1 MVAPMNHSNG
11 ERVRKKDRNTER
23 ARDRN
28 RAIKLSV
35 APLAVTN
42 SRVNVAWPCQQMDRL
57 VLMFYSSTNGEI

>member
-1 MVAPMNHSNG
+1 MLMVAPMNHSNG

-35 APLAVTN
+35 APLAVTD
-42 SRVNVAWPCQQMDRL
+42 SRVNVAMPTD
-57 VLMFYSSTNGEI
+57 G